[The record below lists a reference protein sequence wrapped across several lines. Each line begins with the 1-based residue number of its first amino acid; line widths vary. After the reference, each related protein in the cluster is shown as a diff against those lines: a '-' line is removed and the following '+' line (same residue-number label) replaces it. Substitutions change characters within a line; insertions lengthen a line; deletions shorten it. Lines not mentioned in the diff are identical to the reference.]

1 MIDDKKIEE
10 AANLYRFELIAS
22 MHNPYQ
28 CFEEEVDA
36 EAILIEDSFIS
47 GAKWAINE
55 FLKNL
60 WNPASEIPT
69 KPNASILAKAIYDI
83 EEDTPLKYPFYY
95 ITYTPPCDMFA
106 KKPSEEWNKRSS
118 IIGISDWLYVD
129 DLLPKEGGEE

>member
-1 MIDDKKIEE
+1 MIDEKKIE
-10 AANLYRFELIAS
+10 AAAKHYAEENS
-22 MHNPYQ
+22 M
-28 CFEEEVDA
+28 F
-36 EAILIEDSFIS
+36 IEDQMGDMYDGIEELSDAYKA
-47 GAKWAINE
+47 GVKWAINE

-95 ITYTPPCDMFA
+95 ITYTPPCDMFS

-118 IIGISDWLYVD
+118 IIGISDWLYID
-129 DLLPKEGGEE
+129 DLFPKKGGKE